1 MMHSPLT
8 PEFDALVHVLLKK
21 WHVPGMSVAVI
32 DGSRTFSKGYG
43 IAEYPDTKTTPD
55 TLFYMASTTKAF
67 TAAAMSLVIN
77 DSNNHYGEN
86 NTRMATTAGQIHWRT
101 PLASIIRDD
110 FVLEDEYTT
119 AQITIEDALSH
130 RSGIPDH
137 IRHYGGTGASPGSIK
152 DAVRIL
158 RYLPATAELRT
169 KYIYNNLMYTAVS
182 HAIETLTGENLGTFL
197 LHRVWT
203 PLHMASTYWTR
214 DDAQAGDNILAQGYT
229 WNANKSEYTPEP
241 YPDIIGG
248 SGAGAMISSVVDYAR
263 WIRCMM
269 TCSGPLS
276 KNAHAALIQPRTII
290 AEDPTNMF
298 PGTHL
303 YALGWTR
310 DSYHG
315 EDIIWHDGS
324 VAGYGCTMMY
334 LPRRQWGLV
343 MAGNTTLTSN
353 IVQVVLYMHLL
364 DQVLGIPSHDR
375 VDWQQQIS
383 ERIATWR
390 EKQAHAKDLLY
401 PGLPVVQIPPTLGVW
416 EYAGLYKHP
425 GYGRLELRVDIDGFG
440 LVADRLTCEV
450 PIVILMEHVSGEFW
464 LASLRER
471 NQDPRDNERVRAEF
485 RIGVNGLV
493 SEVGID
499 LEPEMSGEKIWFQR
513 TDLDM

>member
-1 MMHSPLT
+1 MHPPLT
-8 PEFDALVHVLLKK
+8 PEFDALVHALLKE

-32 DGSRTFSKGYG
+32 DGSKTFSKGYG

-67 TAAAMSLVIN
+67 TAAAMSLVID
-77 DSNNHYGEN
+77 DSNNRHGGN
-86 NTRMATTAGQIHWRT
+86 STRTATVAGQIHWGT
-101 PLASIIRDD
+101 PLASIVPDD

-137 IRHYGGTGASPGSIK
+137 IHHYGGTGASPRSIK

-158 RYLPATAELRT
+158 RHLPATAELRT
-169 KYIYNNLMYTAVS
+169 KYMYNNLMYTAVS
-182 HAIETLTGENLGTFL
+182 HAIETLTGESLGVFL
-197 LHRVWT
+197 LHSVWT
-203 PLHMASTYWTR
+203 PLHMTSTYWTR
-214 DDAQAGDNILAQGYT
+214 DDAQASDNILAQGYA
-229 WNANKSEYTPEP
+229 WNADKSEYAPEP
-241 YPDIIGG
+241 CPDIIGG

-263 WIRCMM
+263 WIQCMM

-276 KNAHAALIQPRTII
+276 ENAHAALIQPRTII
-290 AEDPTNMF
+290 AEDPTNLF

-310 DSYHG
+310 DTYHG

-324 VAGYGCTMMY
+324 VAGYGSTMMY

-364 DQVLGIPSHDR
+364 DEVLGTPSHDR
-375 VDWQQQIS
+375 VDWQRQIS
-383 ERIATWR
+383 ERIASWR

-401 PGLPVVQIPPTLGVW
+401 PGLPAVPIPPTLGVRD
-416 EYAGLYKHP
+416 YAGLYEHP
-425 GYGRLELRVDIDGFG
+425 GYGKLELNVDVCGFG
-440 LVADRLTCEV
+440 LIADRLTCEV
-450 PIVILMEHVSGEFW
+450 PIVIVMEHISGEFW
-464 LASLRER
+464 LAMLRER
-471 NQDPRDNERVRAEF
+471 NQDPRDHERVRAEF
-485 RIGVNGLV
+485 RIGVDSMV

-499 LEPEMSGEKIWFQR
+499 LEPEMNGEKIWFQR
-513 TDLDM
+513 KELDM